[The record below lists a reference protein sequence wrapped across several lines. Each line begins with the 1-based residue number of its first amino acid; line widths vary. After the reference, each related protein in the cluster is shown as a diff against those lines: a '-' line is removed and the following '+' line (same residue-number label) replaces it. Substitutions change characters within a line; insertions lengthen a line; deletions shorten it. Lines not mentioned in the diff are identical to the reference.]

1 MKFVAAVVIGFCFFA
16 SGALAAAPEGNWL
29 SEDGGTKVH
38 ISTCGANKLCG
49 TLVWLGHPTDP
60 NTGKPK
66 TDKLNPDPA
75 KRARPLIGLQ
85 VARALAPSGPN
96 TWSGQ
101 IYNADD
107 GHTYKAHLKVQS
119 ESVAKVEGC
128 ILAVLCK
135 GHTWT
140 RAD

>member
-1 MKFVAAVVIGFCFFA
+1 MDVEMKFVTAVVIGFCFFA
-16 SGALAAAPEGNWL
+16 SGALAAPPEGNWL

-85 VARALAPSGPN
+85 VARAGAERPEYLVRTDLQCGRR
-96 TWSGQ
+96 
-101 IYNADD
+101 
-107 GHTYKAHLKVQS
+107 AHLQG
-119 ESVAKVEGC
+119 AP
-128 ILAVLCK
+128 
-135 GHTWT
+135 
-140 RAD
+140 